1 MEAKRARSEYDK
13 MILRQELEEEE
24 LRVSQDAALKE
35 LQDLQVGYLSHSHSC
50 VYCPRSYNKY
60 VINFYLY
67 LTAV

>member
-35 LQDLQVGYLSHSHSC
+35 LQDLQVGYLSHVH
-50 VYCPRSYNKY
+50 Y
-60 VINFYLY
+60 VRL
-67 LTAV
+67 LSTQL